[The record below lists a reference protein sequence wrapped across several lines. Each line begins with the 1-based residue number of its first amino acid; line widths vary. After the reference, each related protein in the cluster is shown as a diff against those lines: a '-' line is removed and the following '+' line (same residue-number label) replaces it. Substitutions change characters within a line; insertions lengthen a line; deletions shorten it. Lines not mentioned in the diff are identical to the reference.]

1 MSMEDT
7 DGRAPGLDGTSDGVH
22 SELDRRVYHLRT
34 LYDVSQ
40 EIFGSVDSGQIVRSF
55 LLMTMGNFGV
65 TQGFVLTSDPVAPEG
80 GHFLSMGYGDRER
93 DLIRAEASALLA
105 QGNASGFKIP
115 LGCPVNR
122 GDLPSLVSC
131 VVPFRLDE
139 GVTGLLGL
147 GEKLVGDPYTD
158 DDRELLET
166 LVNNLSVSLKNA
178 RSFERIHH
186 LNVELQDKNRELEK
200 TLSELQAALRKVE
213 ILESIK
219 SNLCKFVPATV
230 SRIIETSPAADTFDA
245 KERDVSVMFVDIE
258 GYTKI
263 TERLG
268 ATEVNNLV
276 ERYFSVFMDAIYE
289 NNGDVVE
296 TSGDGLMVLFLTDDE
311 VTNAV
316 EAVRAARTIREK
328 ALSVNT
334 SSKGLSQPLAI
345 NIGISSGRAI
355 VGANKFESYTG
366 ARWAY
371 TSHGMPVNLAARLC
385 GHARGGSVL
394 AERSTVDRVGGDF
407 NFASLGKVAL
417 KNVSGEVEIYSL
429 V

>member
-1 MSMEDT
+1 MNVEDM
-7 DGRAPGLDGTSDGVH
+7 GGSSSALEEVSEGVQ

-40 EIFGSVDSGQIVRSF
+40 EIFGSVDSAEIIRSF

-65 TQGFVLTSDPVAPEG
+65 TQGFILTSDPAGPAG
-80 GHFLSMGYGDRER
+80 GQFLCLGYGKD
-93 DLIRAEASALLA
+93 DQALIRVGAEALIEQNGPSV
-105 QGNASGFKIP
+105 FKIP
-115 LGCPVNR
+115 LGCPVSR
-122 GDLPSLVSC
+122 GDFPVLVPC
-131 VVPFRLDE
+131 VIPFRPDE
-139 GVTGLLGL
+139 GFMGLLGL
-147 GEKLVGDPYTD
+147 GEKIVGGPYTP

-178 RSFERIHH
+178 RSFERIHQ
-186 LNVELQDKNRELEK
+186 LNVQLQEKNRELEK
-200 TLSELQAALRKVE
+200 TLRELQAALRKVE

-230 SRIIETSPAADTFDA
+230 SRIIETSPPADIFDA
-245 KERDVSVMFVDIE
+245 RERDVSVMFLDIE
-258 GYTKI
+258 GYTRI

-296 TSGDGLMVLFLTDDE
+296 TSGDGLMVLFLTDNE
-311 VTNAV
+311 AMNAI

-328 ALSVNT
+328 ARSVND
-334 SSKGLSQPLAI
+334 SCKGLSQPLAI

-371 TSHGMPVNLAARLC
+371 TSHGMPVNLAARIC
-385 GHARGGSVL
+385 GHARSGSVL
-394 AERSTVDRVGGDF
+394 AERSTVDRVGPGF
-407 NFASLGKVAL
+407 RFTPMGKVAL
-417 KNVSGEVEIYSL
+417 KNVSGEVEIFRL
-429 V
+429 E